1 MKGHMVRAAALIVL
15 LMGGLAVF
23 LTQASS
29 EPTLDGQIGGNE
41 YQFHYFDEDINMDVY
56 WTVTDEDLYIAVKAP
71 ATGWVGVGFRPGV
84 PAEEEEKVMEGVD
97 FLLGYVQGGQ
107 AFARDDYGDSP
118 FTHKADTE
126 LGGQDNIEAFAGSE
140 DGGFT
145 IFEFKRALNT
155 KDEFD
160 ASIPVLG
167 EVYLAYSN
175 ADDFTTIHTER
186 TEVEINFAT
195 GFWEKEEHEEEH

>member
-1 MKGHMVRAAALIVL
+1 MTKSLHALRAVAVVL
-15 LMGGLAVF
+15 LVGAVAT
-23 LTQASS
+23 LTFGSPA
-29 EPTLDGQIGGNE
+29 EPTVDGQIGASE

-71 ATGWVGVGFRPGV
+71 ATGWVSVGFRPGV
-84 PAEEEEKVMEGVD
+84 PTEEEEAKMEGVD
-97 FLLGYVQGGQ
+97 FLIGYVQGGQ
-107 AFARDDYGDSP
+107 AFARDDYGDTP

-140 DGGFT
+140 ANGTT

-160 ASIPVLG
+160 AVIPVLG

-195 GFWEKEEHEEEH
+195 GFAEKEEHEE